1 MMEAM
6 PTAIFSMKAKTALS
20 VVGAFS
26 GSLIGMFDSFKSL
39 AFGLESR
46 EGAILS
52 ALTLS
57 LAGLRFV

>member
-26 GSLIGMFDSFKSL
+26 GSLIGMFDSWIGKQGGSNPL
-39 AFGLESR
+39 CVDR
-46 EGAILS
+46 KLS
-52 ALTLS
+52 GT
-57 LAGLRFV
+57 